1 MKTIVL
7 ALLAIS
13 TLITSCDR
21 DTLNG
26 LKVKIDAEVKS
37 EYDEGSNSSETVTEK
52 NTSVETQT
60 TTKVETEES
69 NSNQVTAKEDKTE
82 TESVVSNS
90 TKKVSKESDPDAP
103 MAFNKITDCSDAGI
117 RAKTNEAFYAK
128 NSQVKSIDSK
138 NKEQVKAW
146 KKIYKKFEAKCQ

>member
-7 ALLAIS
+7 ALLAVS

-60 TTKVETEES
+60 TTKIETEES
-69 NSNQVTAKEDKTE
+69 NSNQVTAKEDK

-146 KKIYKKFEAKCQ
+146 KKIYKEFESKCQ